1 MGMVEWYEYVA
12 VLFLGS
18 LAGFIN
24 TLAGSGSM
32 ITLSL
37 LMFMGLP
44 AHIANGTNRLGIVFQ
59 SVTGAYQFHKA
70 GKLDFAKTTWF
81 SLPALVGSLVGAW
94 IATALDARQMEQAI
108 GVVMIFML
116 AILLLKP
123 EKWLRENSEIIERRT
138 IWNMIFAFL
147 IGIYGG
153 FIMIGVGIL
162 ILAVLVLKAR
172 MNLAESNAIKILTVF
187 LFSLPVLAIYA
198 YKGQVDWL
206 LASVLALGQAT
217 GAWFASKF
225 ALNNPHANRWTH
237 RLLIIDAVVSIIK
250 FFRLYEVL

>member
-1 MGMVEWYEYVA
+1 MIEWYEYLG
-12 VLFLGS
+12 VLLLGGV
-18 LAGFIN
+18 AGFIN

-37 LMFMGLP
+37 LMFMGVP

-81 SLPALVGSLVGAW
+81 SLPAILGSLVGAW
-94 IATALDARQMEQAI
+94 IASSLDARQMEQAI
-108 GVVMIFML
+108 GLVMIFML

-138 IWNMIFAFL
+138 VLNMFFAFL

-187 LFSLPVLAIYA
+187 LFSLPVLAIYV
-198 YKGQVDWL
+198 YHGQVYWL
-206 LASVLALGQAT
+206 LGSVLAIGQAT

-225 ALNNPHANRWTH
+225 ALNNPKANLWTH
-237 RLLIIDAVVSIIK
+237 RLLVVDAVVSIVK
-250 FFRLYEVL
+250 FFRLYEIW

>member
-1 MGMVEWYEYVA
+1 MTEWYEYLA

-18 LAGFIN
+18 VAGFIN

-44 AHIANGTNRLGIVFQ
+44 ATLANGTNRLGIVFQ

-81 SLPALVGSLVGAW
+81 SLPALLGSLVGAW
-94 IATALDARQMEQAI
+94 IATMLDAKQMEQAI
-108 GVVMIFML
+108 GVVMVFML
-116 AILLLKP
+116 VILLFKP
-123 EKWLRENSEIIERRT
+123 EKWLRENSEIIERKT
-138 IWNMIFAFL
+138 ILNMLLAFL
-147 IGIYGG
+147 VGIYGG

-162 ILAVLVLKAR
+162 ILGVLVLKAR
-172 MNLAESNAIKILTVF
+172 MNLAESNAVKILTVF

-198 YKGQVDWL
+198 FQEQIDWL
-206 LASVLALGQAT
+206 LASVLAIGQAV
-217 GAWFASKF
+217 GAWFASQF
-225 ALNNPHANRWTH
+225 ALNNPQANVWIH
-237 RLLIIDAVVSIIK
+237 RLLILDASVSIIK
-250 FFRLYEVL
+250 FFRLYEIW